1 MKIDFENIIIGS
13 ELALK
18 SKIKIKTMMCYVK
31 YQFIIT
37 FYYKYFYYTWIIQ
50 LWLRYR
56 LFKFKRIEVL
66 NYVLF

>member
-37 FYYKYFYYTWIIQ
+37 FYYKYFYYT
-50 LWLRYR
+50 
-56 LFKFKRIEVL
+56 
-66 NYVLF
+66 